1 MSDGFSEDMKFIE
14 TKMKEYNDSDT
25 SIDQRKPYQRKVIID
40 IIKGPLF
47 SELNN
52 RCNIDNYNND
62 GTDIEDTF
70 GNFVDQITGSNIS
83 TYINNNG
90 VIETQIKDLANT
102 YSPKLQTL
110 VKYIFTQ
117 NICPGILF
125 KSLLKFYSI
134 NNGLNFKIN
143 YEKTQQP
150 GQSGQGKNKGKGGN
164 PPGNPNANKTAPPAA
179 TANAT
184 TAATTATATGQN
196 GGGGKRKNATK
207 KQKRANKRR
216 KTIKK
221 RKQNVV
227 VL

>member
-1 MSDGFSEDMKFIE
+1 MSDGFSEDMKSIE
-14 TKMKEYNDSDT
+14 TKMKDYNGSDT
-25 SIDQRKPYQRKVIID
+25 SIDQRKPYQKRVIME

-70 GNFVDQITGSNIS
+70 ANFVDEITGSNIS

-143 YEKTQQP
+143 YEKAQQP
-150 GQSGQGKNKGKGGN
+150 GQSGQGKNKGKG
-164 PPGNPNANKTAPPAA
+164 PNPNANKQAPPAA
-179 TANAT
+179 TATAT